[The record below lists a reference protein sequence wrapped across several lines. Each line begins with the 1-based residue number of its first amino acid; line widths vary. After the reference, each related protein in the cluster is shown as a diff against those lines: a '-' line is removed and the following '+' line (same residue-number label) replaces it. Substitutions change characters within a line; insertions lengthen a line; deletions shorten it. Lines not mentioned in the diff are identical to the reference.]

1 MAQQSSSSGSG
12 CATLLILVAVLL
24 LLAFWQ
30 VVVVLAVVA
39 GAIGLVIAV
48 LLQHQRMRQLVQAA
62 ERRVRNDPCQLRD
75 RFGVV
80 EAITLGADL
89 TPLRIEIRC
98 RTIHGSTIH
107 ASTIDGSSS
116 LLSAEAESISLSPP
130 SDPQQLRGGSGTAR
144 WLAAGGIILLGEL
157 SVEAKAVKAAMECLR
172 ERQWTAQS
180 IAQLEQLRR
189 SLIDTLAKAEGNE
202 LLEPSIPQLQE
213 ALAAFGEEGRKL
225 QQAHEQVQVMLRKL
239 HDFLSVPAAIR
250 PILTFDLDRLFD
262 PHRRAELEQSFAE
275 VVALNDAFRQLSRD
289 ALI

>member
-1 MAQQSSSSGSG
+1 MARQSSSSASG

-39 GAIGLVIAV
+39 GALGLVIAV
-48 LLQHQRMRQLVQAA
+48 LLQHQHQRMRQLVQAA

-80 EAITLGADL
+80 EAITLGPDL

-98 RTIHGSTIH
+98 RTIH
-107 ASTIDGSSS
+107 ASTVDGSSS
-116 LLSAEAESISLSPP
+116 LLSAEPESISLSPP

-144 WLAAGGIILLGEL
+144 WLAAGGITLLDEL

-172 ERQWTAQS
+172 ERQWTSQS

-225 QQAHEQVQVMLRKL
+225 QQAHEQAEVMLRKL

-262 PHRRAELEQSFAE
+262 SHRLAELEQSFAE

>member
-48 LLQHQRMRQLVQAA
+48 LLQHQHQRMRQLVQAA

-80 EAITLGADL
+80 EAITLGPDL

-98 RTIHGSTIH
+98 RTIHGSTV
-107 ASTIDGSSS
+107 DGSSS
-116 LLSAEAESISLSPP
+116 LLSAEPESISLSPP

-213 ALAAFGEEGRKL
+213 ALAAFGEEGRNC
-225 QQAHEQVQVMLRKL
+225 
-239 HDFLSVPAAIR
+239 SR
-250 PILTFDLDRLFD
+250 PT
-262 PHRRAELEQSFAE
+262 S
-275 VVALNDAFRQLSRD
+275 RQR
-289 ALI
+289 

>member
-48 LLQHQRMRQLVQAA
+48 LLQHQHQRMRQLVQAA

-98 RTIHGSTIH
+98 RTIH
-107 ASTIDGSSS
+107 ASNVDGSSS
-116 LLSAEAESISLSPP
+116 LLSGEPESISLSPP

-144 WLAAGGIILLGEL
+144 WLAAGGITLLDEL
-157 SVEAKAVKAAMECLR
+157 SVEAKDVKAAMECLR

-225 QQAHEQVQVMLRKL
+225 QQAHEQAEVMLRKL
-239 HDFLSVPAAIR
+239 HDFLSVPSAIR